1 MSESNFELY
10 KEYDRRG
17 ILIYEGGYLNGKR
30 NGQGKEYNFLNG
42 ILEYE
47 GEFSDGKWNGKGKKY
62 YKGKLDYD
70 GEYKNNIR
78 NGKGKE
84 YDYNGI
90 LRFEGIYKDGK
101 RWTGKGYNDKGIE
114 EYELK
119 DGNGKCKEY
128 NFCTN
133 KLEYEGEYL
142 NGERNGKG
150 KEYNDKG
157 ELIFEGE
164 YLNGKNWK

>member
-1 MSESNFELY
+1 MSESNLDIY

-84 YDYNGI
+84 YDYNG
-90 LRFEGIYKDGK
+90 
-101 RWTGKGYNDKGIE
+101 
-114 EYELK
+114 
-119 DGNGKCKEY
+119 
-128 NFCTN
+128 
-133 KLEYEGEYL
+133 
-142 NGERNGKG
+142 
-150 KEYNDKG
+150 
-157 ELIFEGE
+157 
-164 YLNGKNWK
+164 